1 MAIIADKYGRTFSTL
16 RVSLLHHCNLGCVY
30 CVAGE
35 DELKQANVSGRGD
48 SLPGEQLLTMIGR
61 LHTQLRLDTIR
72 LTGGEPLLYPGLVQL
87 IKGIKALGDAQTEL
101 TPQIKLTTN
110 GFLLERL
117 ALPLK
122 EAGLQSINVSLDA
135 VDEDAF
141 FRMSRRH
148 SADRIIRGIDAALAA
163 GLAVKMNAVV
173 MKGINDSQVL
183 PLAELAASRGI
194 RIRFLEIMAMGH
206 LFDQADRYLL
216 TQDEILAILSKRYTL
231 TPLDRAASATARYW
245 KTEAGQVIGIIANE
259 SQPFCRDCNRLR
271 LDSSGNIYGC
281 LSSNHP
287 IPLSLKESEVE
298 WGIKL
303 QSAMAQKQALRFTG
317 SDLSM
322 LHIGG

>member
-35 DELKQANVSGRGD
+35 DELKQANISGKGD
-48 SLPGEQLLTMIGR
+48 SLPTEQLLEMISR

-72 LTGGEPLLYPGLVQL
+72 LTGGEPLLYTGLVRL
-87 IKGIKALGDAQTEL
+87 IKGIKTLGDSGNL
-101 TPQIKLTTN
+101 PTPQIKLTTN

-183 PLAELAASRGI
+183 PLAQLAASRGI

-245 KTEAGQVIGIIANE
+245 KTEEGQVIGIIANE

-287 IPLSLKESEVE
+287 IPLSLGESEAE
-298 WGIKL
+298 WGSKL
-303 QSAMAQKQALRFTG
+303 QTAMTQKQMLRFTG